1 MRPARRASPTTTRR
15 ARALTR
21 EVAASARLLGGSVA
35 VLWAVLAVDTL
46 VFAGGLRGFGIVPR
60 TVDGLRGIAFAPFL
74 HADSTHLVLNT
85 IGLATLG
92 GIVLLRDRRH
102 FAVVTLLGALV
113 SGLGTWAVGRPA
125 VHLGASGVI
134 FAYLGYLLL
143 AGVFE
148 RRVGTVLLS
157 ALAAWGFGGM
167 VWQLLPHD
175 GRVSWEAH
183 AFGFVG
189 GALAARRLARRGRR

>member
-1 MRPARRASPTTTRR
+1 MTPTRRASPTTVHR

-21 EVAASARLLGGSVA
+21 EVGASVRVLGGGVTL
-35 VLWAVLAVDTL
+35 LWAVLAVDTL

-60 TVDGLRGIAFAPFL
+60 TIDGLRGIVFAPFL
-74 HADSTHLVLNT
+74 HAGTTHLVLNT
-85 IGLATLG
+85 IVFVTLG
-92 GIVLLRDRRH
+92 GLVLLRDRRH
-102 FAVVTLLGALV
+102 FAVVTLLGVLV
-113 SGLGTWAVGRPA
+113 SGLGTWAIGRPA

-143 AGVFE
+143 VGVFE
-148 RRVGTVLLS
+148 RRLGAVLLS

-167 VWQLLPHD
+167 VWQLLPRD

-183 AFGFVG
+183 AFGFLG
-189 GALAARRLARRGRR
+189 GALAARRLARKG

>member
-1 MRPARRASPTTTRR
+1 MSPAPRTSPATVRAG
-15 ARALTR
+15 RALAR
-21 EVAASARLLGGSVA
+21 EVRGGVRTLGLA
-35 VLWAVLAVDTL
+35 LATLWGVLAVDTL
-46 VFAGGLRGFGIVPR
+46 LFAGGLRAFGIVPR
-60 TVDGLRGIAFAPFL
+60 TVDGLRGIVLAPFL
-74 HADSTHLVLNT
+74 HADATHLLLNT
-85 IGLATLG
+85 IGIVTLG

-102 FAVVTLLGALV
+102 FVVVTLLGALV
-113 SGLGTWAVGRPA
+113 GGLGTWLVGRPA
-125 VHLGASGVI
+125 VHIGASGVV
-134 FAYLGYLLL
+134 FAYLGYLLF

-148 RRVGTVLLS
+148 RRLGAVLLS

-183 AFGFVG
+183 AFGFLG